1 MKKLIPLLA
10 CVLCALVDAPAA
22 QAVTNVFFN
31 ASQTATV
38 TGTNMTS
45 TTIRSLDYLFTY
57 SVDGWW
63 SSYAGGP
70 PTGRFQS
77 VFWPDGIDAQAITAG
92 PTVGAGANI
101 TIKRV
106 DGKLFDFRSFTGR
119 ILLNTAGA
127 GGAFELMPQLNGQ
140 DAFANPLQYD
150 CSGYAGMSFSYTP
163 ALASYDTYVIHMWGD
178 YALTALTLVDTNP
191 IVVAPTNTITA
202 SISPVGAGSV
212 GGAGSYPSNTVI
224 TLAATPNAGWGF
236 QKWTENGAQVSTS
249 ANYNFTVRSNRTLVA
264 WFVPAFT
271 VTTAI
276 SPGYAGTTTGAGTY
290 NSNSTVTVA
299 APLVS
304 GLQFV
309 NWTWFGTP
317 VSMMRSY
324 SFTVTGDRA
333 LVANY
338 TLLPQSAIFDFDTGY
353 PPLSVYQGMP
363 SSQSNR
369 TVTASFS
376 APAGAWSSQTAQ
388 TSVVGSPPSF
398 SGKFL
403 YPSTWGSTLQI
414 QFSEALTDLRLDFM
428 TGEISSD
435 YDVAATMRVTAYTN
449 SVATPAVGSTNSQGS
464 WINGAYPEGRLAFH
478 SATPFNL
485 VKIDVAPIGVPSWLF
500 FVDNIV
506 VQRVLAA
513 PTNVTITTS
522 AFPSSGGTT
531 AGDGTF
537 TNGASVTVTATN
549 NAGYTFMNWTES
561 GASVSTS
568 ASYTFTA
575 TNSRSLIA
583 SFAPAYSIAVSASPS
598 NGGRATGGGIYFE
611 GANVPLTATASN
623 GFIFVNWTEAG
634 VPVSTTANYN
644 FPANA
649 DRTLV
654 ANFTPGWT
662 INTSSSPTAGGTTS
676 GGGGYMNGA
685 SVTLAA
691 TPNPGYVFVNW
702 TRNGNVVSTS
712 ASYTF
717 TATANRTFQANF
729 LRVFTITTSP
739 APVNGGNT
747 TGDGSYTNNASVTV
761 TATPHLDFVF
771 VDWTEGGTTV
781 STSSTYTF
789 PATAD
794 RALMANFL
802 HGEIITTSATPP
814 EGGTTTGDGTYPWGT
829 TVTVSALTNTGFVF
843 VNWSENGNFLTDLPD
858 YAFTATGPLALV
870 ATFAPAIVITASAD
884 PAIGGTIS
892 GDGLYAAGQWVNLW
906 ASPNPD
912 FAFVN
917 WTVNGVIVNTWEYD
931 SFVAET
937 NVTLVAH
944 FTNAVTIL
952 TSSSDPNA
960 GTSGGD
966 GVFPAGATVGVIAAP
981 KSGYAFLN
989 WTENGDPISA
999 SPSHTFT
1006 ATTNRLLV
1014 ANFVPDAT
1022 RVTFDF
1028 DTAAP
1033 VLTNTQPTFLTQTS
1047 SALTAEFS
1055 SPADPAAFS
1064 VQSGWAM
1071 SKFSGNFLTGAMP
1084 NGDLEIRFS
1093 QPVTSI
1099 ALAFSTFD
1107 YQDVLTPSTVE
1118 LTAFV
1123 DNTNTPIGTASA
1135 VGTVNYAESAPVSGW
1150 LGYSSAM
1157 PFNLVRLHLP
1167 SAPAAAT
1174 SFAVDNL
1181 SATLA
1186 KQITGSIALEYFQG
1200 VNRDGVGQREVTFK
1214 ATDATGIGLQTWSQ
1228 TLDFAAGADGFGL
1241 AAFTLTGVPE
1251 GTSQISAKTAWHLCR
1266 RLPVTFASG
1275 LAFADFVAAAKLL
1288 AGDVDGNNA
1297 VDGGDYLLLASAWYT
1312 TNPVADL
1319 DGSGLVDIEDYF
1331 LLASHWQAIGDP
1343 E

>member
-1 MKKLIPLLA
+1 MKKLILLIASALLA
-10 CVLCALVDAPAA
+10 LVCAPAA

-38 TGTNMTS
+38 TATNMTS

-63 SSYAGGP
+63 SSYPGGP

-77 VFWPDGIDAQAITAG
+77 VFWPDGLDAQAITAG

-106 DGKLFDFRSFTGR
+106 DGKLFDFRAFTGK

-127 GGAFELMPQLNGQ
+127 GGAFELMPQLNGN
-140 DAFANPLQYD
+140 DALANPLQYD
-150 CSGYAGMSFSYTP
+150 CSGYAGMSFSYVP
-163 ALASYDTYVIHMWGD
+163 ALTGYDTYVLHMWGD

-191 IVVAPTNTITA
+191 IVVAPTNTIAA
-202 SISPVGAGSV
+202 SVSPAGAGSV
-212 GGAGSYPSNTVI
+212 GGGGSYASNTVV
-224 TLAATPNAGWGF
+224 TLSATPNAGWGF
-236 QKWTENGAQVSTS
+236 QKWTENGVQVSTS

-271 VTTAI
+271 VTTAM
-276 SPGYAGTTTGAGTY
+276 SPSFAGTTTGDGTY
-290 NSNSTVTVA
+290 NSNSTATVT

-304 GLQFV
+304 GFQFV

-317 VSMMRSY
+317 VSMTRSY

-338 TLLPQSAIFDFDTGY
+338 TLSPQSAIFDFDTGY
-353 PPLSVYQGMP
+353 PPLSIYQGMP

-369 TVTASFS
+369 SVTAYFT
-376 APAGAWSSQTAQ
+376 APTGSWSIQNTIYGW
-388 TSVVGSPPSF
+388 VSPLF
-398 SGKFL
+398 SGNFL
-403 YPSTWGSTLQI
+403 YPGNAGDTLAI
-414 QFSEALTDLRLDFM
+414 QFSDPITNIDLKFVTADLT
-428 TGEISSD
+428 TAG
-435 YDVAATMRVTAYTN
+435 DVRTIVRITAYTN
-449 SVATPAVGSTNSQGS
+449 SLATPPVGTNTAQGS
-464 WINGAYPEGRLAFH
+464 AWLNGPYPDGSISLG
-478 SATPFNL
+478 SATPFTFIKL
-485 VKIDVAPIGVPSWLF
+485 DFPSQGGIASRRL

-506 VQRVLAA
+506 VQRVLTA

-549 NAGYTFMNWTES
+549 NAGYAFMNWTES

-575 TNSRSLIA
+575 TNSRNLTA
-583 SFAPAYSIAVSASPS
+583 NFAPAYSITVSAAPS

-634 VPVSTTANYN
+634 VPVSTSANYN
-644 FPANA
+644 FPATVN
-649 DRTLV
+649 RTLV
-654 ANFTPGWT
+654 ANFAPGWT
-662 INTSSSPTAGGTTS
+662 ISTSSSPAAGGTTS
-676 GGGGYMNGA
+676 GGGGYTNGA
-685 SVTLAA
+685 SVTLTA

-702 TRNGNVVSTS
+702 TRNGNVVSAS

-717 TATANRTFQANF
+717 TASANRTFQANF
-729 LRVFTITTSP
+729 VRVFSITTSP
-739 APVNGGNT
+739 APVNGGTT
-747 TGDGSYTNNASVTV
+747 TGDGTYTNNASVTV
-761 TATPHLDFVF
+761 TATPHFDFVF

-781 STSSTYTF
+781 STSSIYTF

-794 RALMANFL
+794 RALVANFL
-802 HGEIITTSATPP
+802 HGEIITTSANPP

-858 YAFTATGPLALV
+858 YTFTATGPLALV
-870 ATFAPAIVITASAD
+870 ATFAPAVVITASAD

-892 GDGLYAAGQWVNLW
+892 GDGPYAAGQWVGLW

-917 WTVNGVIVNTWEYD
+917 WTVNDVVVNTWSYD

-952 TSSSDPNA
+952 TSSSNPNA

-966 GVFPAGATVGVIAAP
+966 GVFPVGATVGVIAAP
-981 KSGYAFLN
+981 KSGYAFVN
-989 WTENGDPISA
+989 WTENGDPVST

-1006 ATTNRLLV
+1006 ATTNRVLV
-1014 ANFVPDAT
+1014 ANFVLDTT
-1022 RVTFDF
+1022 RVSFDF

-1033 VLTNTQPTFLTQTS
+1033 VLTNTQPTLLTQT
-1047 SALTAEFS
+1047 AGGLTAEFS
-1055 SPADPAAFS
+1055 SPADPAAFL

-1071 SKFSGNFLTGAMP
+1071 SKFSGNFLMGALP

-1093 QPVTSI
+1093 QPATSL

-1107 YQDVLTPSTVE
+1107 YQDVLTPSTLE
-1118 LTAFV
+1118 LAAFA
-1123 DNTNTPIGTASA
+1123 DNTNTPIGSASA
-1135 VGTVNYAESAPVSGW
+1135 TGTVNYAESAPVSGW

-1167 SAPAAAT
+1167 PSPTAAT
-1174 SFAVDNL
+1174 TFAVDNL
-1181 SATLA
+1181 AVTLA
-1186 KQITGSIALEYFQG
+1186 KRVTGSVALESFAG
-1200 VNRDGVGQREVTFK
+1200 VNRDGVGQRDVTFK
-1214 ATDATGIGLQTWSQ
+1214 ATDTNGIVLQTWTQ
-1228 TLDFAAGADGFGL
+1228 TLNFAAGA
-1241 AAFTLTGVPE
+1241 ASFTLAGVPE
-1251 GTSQISAKTAWHLCR
+1251 GTAQISAQAACHLRR
-1266 RLPVTFASG
+1266 RLPVTFVSGVAS
-1275 LAFADFVAAAKLL
+1275 ANFINTVALP
-1288 AGDVDGNNA
+1288 AGDIDGNNIVEA
-1297 VDGGDYLLLASAWYT
+1297 GDYFALASAWYT

-1319 DGSGLVDIEDYF
+1319 NGSGLVDIEDYF
-1331 LLASHWQAIGDP
+1331 LLASRWQQTGDP